1 MKKTYGVS
9 GMVEWTVLI
18 PVGRSSVRI
27 RFTGGS
33 ISGYGVTPATY
44 TTDNPALMHLIENSQ
59 LFRRKRI
66 TLLRTG
72 DGQPKKR
79 K

>member
-18 PVGRSSVRI
+18 PAGKGSVRI

-33 ISGYGVTPATY
+33 ISGYGVTPATFV
-44 TTDNPALMHLIENSQ
+44 TDNPAMMHLIEQSS
-59 LFRRKRI
+59 LFRQKRI
-66 TLLRTG
+66 TLLRVADT
-72 DGQPKKR
+72 QPKK
-79 K
+79 KK